1 MCRQRQQPLTTRV
14 MITFLDHF
22 ETSMILV
29 LHSFTSRMGLKLKP
43 TVIMI
48 IPSHVPNNFTQL
60 AILTIVTI
68 VIVLL
73 VVEYHKYK
81 NVTPFSEIKHGN

>member
-1 MCRQRQQPLTTRV
+1 

-48 IPSHVPNNFTQL
+48 IPKPTVIMIIPSHVPNNFTQL
-60 AILTIVTI
+60 AILTIVGAFCYTDDR
-68 VIVLL
+68 
-73 VVEYHKYK
+73 
-81 NVTPFSEIKHGN
+81 